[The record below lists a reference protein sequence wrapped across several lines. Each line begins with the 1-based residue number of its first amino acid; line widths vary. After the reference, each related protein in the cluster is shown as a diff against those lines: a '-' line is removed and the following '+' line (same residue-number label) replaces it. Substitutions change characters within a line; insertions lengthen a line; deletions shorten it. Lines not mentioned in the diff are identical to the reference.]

1 MPTACRC
8 LGGVHPGGML
18 IRMQVSEHADAV
30 VSPAG
35 TPADLSVLSRCIAVV
50 NGKGGVGKTS
60 LTANLAGLYAA
71 AGYRTLAIDLDPQGN
86 LGDDLGYLG
95 AGLSDDGAELVD
107 ALRTQRAYRPLRD
120 VRPGLD
126 VLAGGPVLGE
136 LNSDFYGGHVSA
148 DTVLTFASSLAQIAD
163 GYDLILVDCPPG
175 NDALQ
180 ESALAAARWVLIPT
194 KSDPSSRAGLQIVAA
209 RFSAIRAQY
218 NPDLELLGVVLFGV
232 NSAATRLISEARR
245 VLGEDLG
252 LPGALCETSIRH
264 VEAAA
269 FDARSRGQLVHEL
282 ERDVHKG
289 PSRFQLLRMDKET
302 RQRTRTLAASAGSL
316 AADYQRL
323 AEELIDRIVASETA
337 EGRRA

>member
-1 MPTACRC
+1 ML
-8 LGGVHPGGML
+8 LG
-18 IRMQVSEHADAV
+18 MQATTHVT
-30 VSPAG
+30 PAG
-35 TPADLSVLSRCIAVV
+35 AQTSVDALARCIAVV

-95 AGLSDDGAELVD
+95 AGLADNGVELVD
-107 ALRTQRAYRPLRD
+107 ALRARRPFIPLRD

-126 VLAGGPVLGE
+126 VLAGGPALDE
-136 LNSDFYGGHVSA
+136 LTSDFYGRHVGP
-148 DTVLTFASSLAQIAD
+148 DTVLAFAGSLAPIASD
-163 GYDLILVDCPPG
+163 YDLILVDCPPG
-175 NDALQ
+175 NDVLQ
-180 ESALAAARWVLIPT
+180 ESALAAARWVIIPT

-209 RFSAIRAQY
+209 RFSAIRQQY
-218 NPDLELLGVVLFGV
+218 NPELQLLGVVLFGV
-232 NSAATRLISEARR
+232 NTAATRLIAEARR
-245 VLGEDLG
+245 ALGEDLG
-252 LPGALCETSIRH
+252 LPEVLCDATIRH

-269 FDARSRGQLVHEL
+269 FDARTRGQLVHEL

-289 PSRFQLLRMDKET
+289 PSRFELLRMDKET

-323 AEELIDRIVASETA
+323 AEELLDRIVADENDEEA
-337 EGRRA
+337 QA